1 MLYFFVLFYIGIVIL
16 SFLTISLTQVSEL
29 DDVQK
34 CLILLLILFWPIT
47 LLSFVIFGFLFSML
61 WLISSALAQ
70 KDS

>member
-16 SFLTISLTQVSEL
+16 FFLTISLTQVSEL

-34 CLILLLILFWPIT
+34 CLILLLIVFWPIT